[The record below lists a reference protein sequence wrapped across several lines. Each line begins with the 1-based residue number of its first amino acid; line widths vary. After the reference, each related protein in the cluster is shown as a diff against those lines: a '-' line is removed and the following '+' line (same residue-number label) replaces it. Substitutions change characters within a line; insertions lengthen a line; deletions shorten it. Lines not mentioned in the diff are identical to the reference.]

1 MTPVFKF
8 GDKYIFTAQIESI
21 VWLNSQSVEIRT
33 RTDRHLFDGPAAIA
47 LRTYLDSQSQ
57 IFG

>member
-21 VWLNSQSVEIRT
+21 VWLNPQSVEIRT
-33 RTDRHLFDGPAAIA
+33 RTERHLFDGPAAVA

-57 IFG
+57 NFG

>member
-8 GDKYIFTAQIESI
+8 GDKYIFTAQIECI

-33 RTDRHLFDGPAAIA
+33 RTERFLFDGAAAAA
-47 LRTYLDSQSQ
+47 LRTYLDGQSQ
-57 IFG
+57 NFG